1 MNALTKQ
8 LIKELKDTDSDF
20 EFYPTTTNMIN
31 VIKKDMMK
39 YFGSSN
45 YNYETLKSE
54 ITLSGVAILDCG
66 AGDGRVCTELA
77 NEGTKYAIEKSKRL
91 IDAMPDDVF
100 IVGTDFFQSTL
111 IDKKVDV
118 VFCNPPYS
126 EFIPWA
132 EKIILESNAKIIYLI
147 LPQRWTESDVIKKA
161 IERRKATHA
170 VIGSGDFLNAERA
183 ARASIDIIS
192 INLMDDRYL
201 RNNDYRTTDPF
212 DVWFETHFKL
222 EAEYEKPSDYAFKET
237 QAQTLKEKI
246 DKQLT
251 IGQGIVP
258 VMVELYNQ
266 EMEHLQ
272 NMFLTICKLDAGIL
286 NELNV
291 DVKGLKEAL
300 KQRITGLKNK
310 YWEELFNYYDKITKR
325 LTHKSRATMLNK
337 LTEHTSIDFTESNIY
352 AVSVWVIK
360 NANKYYDSQ
369 LIQVFEQMVEA
380 ANVILYKS
388 NKRLFA
394 DQDWRYNGKPND
406 LSHFGLELRIVLQHM
421 GGINDSEYERYDYP
435 KGLDKRAHE
444 FLDDLITIAGNI
456 GFSLPPYENSK
467 QMGKWASNK
476 SKEFTIYSTE
486 TAASKTLMTVKAFKN
501 RNMHIKFNQDFIR
514 TLNVEFGRL
523 KGWLTN
529 HIQASEE
536 LNIPVEQTE
545 QFFKSNYRLTQGNG
559 LLQIG
564 FAETQKEAA

>member
-1 MNALTKQ
+1 
-8 LIKELKDTDSDF
+8 
-20 EFYPTTTNMIN
+20 
-31 VIKKDMMK
+31 
-39 YFGSSN
+39 
-45 YNYETLKSE
+45 
-54 ITLSGVAILDCG
+54 
-66 AGDGRVCTELA
+66 
-77 NEGTKYAIEKSKRL
+77 
-91 IDAMPDDVF
+91 
-100 IVGTDFFQSTL
+100 
-111 IDKKVDV
+111 
-118 VFCNPPYS
+118 
-126 EFIPWA
+126 
-132 EKIILESNAKIIYLI
+132 
-147 LPQRWTESDVIKKA
+147 
-161 IERRKATHA
+161 
-170 VIGSGDFLNAERA
+170 
-183 ARASIDIIS
+183 
-192 INLMDDRYL
+192 
-201 RNNDYRTTDPF
+201 
-212 DVWFETHFKL
+212 
-222 EAEYEKPSDYAFKET
+222 
-237 QAQTLKEKI
+237 
-246 DKQLT
+246 
-251 IGQGIVP
+251 
-258 VMVELYNQ
+258 
-266 EMEHLQ
+266 
-272 NMFLTICKLDAGIL
+272 
-286 NELNV
+286 
-291 DVKGLKEAL
+291 
-300 KQRITGLKNK
+300 
-310 YWEELFNYYDKITKR
+310 
-325 LTHKSRATMLNK
+325 

-486 TAASKTLMTVKAFKN
+486 TSPSKTLMTVKAFKN